1 MAQASRTSS
10 ANSRWKIVPVTPSR
24 WTDLERLFGPKGAC
38 AGCWCMFMR
47 LPTAEYR
54 RGQGEG
60 NRRALRALVQKR
72 PPGLL
77 AYEEGEPVG
86 WIAVAP
92 REEFQRLENSR
103 VLSPVPGEH
112 VWSSPCFYVKAG
124 HRGGGLSLAL
134 LRAATA
140 YAERKGAASLEGYPN
155 ANSAQKQAAAFVWTG
170 FESTFL
176 RAGFREVA
184 RRSPKRPILRR
195 VLGGR
200 ARPESATGGESSRT
214 RRGSARASTAGRTSR
229 TAHARVTRGS
239 KRG

>member
-1 MAQASRTSS
+1 MAKPDRT
-10 ANSRWKIVPVTPSR
+10 AEAKPRWRIMPVTPAR
-24 WTDLERLFGPKGAC
+24 WPDLEALFGPRGAC

-60 NRRALRALVQKR
+60 NRRALRALVQRK

-77 AYEEGEPVG
+77 AYEDGEPVG

-92 REEFQRLENSR
+92 REEFRRLENSR
-103 VLSPVPGEH
+103 VLAPVPGER

-134 LRAATA
+134 LEAATA
-140 YAERKGAASLEGYPN
+140 FAARKGAAALEGYPN
-155 ANSAQKQAAAFVWTG
+155 SNSAQKQAAAFVWTG

-176 RAGFREVA
+176 RAGFTEVA
-184 RRSPKRPILRR
+184 RRSARRPILRR
-195 VLGGR
+195 ALGRGARAAAPSRGATPRTRTPRAAPAVATRKPARPRAAGER
-200 ARPESATGGESSRT
+200 ARG
-214 RRGSARASTAGRTSR
+214 
-229 TAHARVTRGS
+229 
-239 KRG
+239 